1 MYIRQNVEA
10 CGNFNLICFNCR
22 DFSGYFTL
30 GPGSGEI
37 GKNHDISK
45 KMGIFNSLFDILTQM
60 YIN

>member
-1 MYIRQNVEA
+1 VY
-10 CGNFNLICFNCR
+10 R

-45 KMGIFNSLFDILTQM
+45 KLGIFNSLIDFLMQM
-60 YIN
+60 YINQELDIMPKSYKWPTI